1 MKKTFL
7 IASLTMLS
15 FAAFAQHEV
24 GTLTIQPK
32 LGLNIANYAGG
43 EGSSDP
49 RIGIAA
55 GAEFEYQISKMF
67 SLSAGLL
74 YSMQGCKDS
83 GYSEG
88 LYVKTTEK
96 TDYINMPIM
105 ANIYVAKGFALKLG
119 IQPALNVSA
128 GYTISTQGVEISGD
142 YSDPGLEVNS
152 FDFAFPVGL
161 SYEYKN
167 FVADAR
173 YNFGV
178 TKIYKDYLGVSFKD
192 KNSVFQITLGY
203 KFKL

>member
-1 MKKTFL
+1 
-7 IASLTMLS
+7 MLS

-32 LGLNIANYAGG
+32 LGLNIADFAGD
-43 EGSSDP
+43 ESTDP

-55 GAEFEYQISKMF
+55 GAEFEYQISKTF

-74 YSMQGCKDS
+74 YSMQGCKAS
-83 GYSEG
+83 GYSDG
-88 LYVKTTEK
+88 LK

-128 GYTISTQGVEISGD
+128 GYTISSQGVEVSGD
-142 YSDPGLEVNS
+142 ISDLGIEVNS

-178 TKIYKDYLGVSFKD
+178 TKVAKDFKD

>member
-32 LGLNIANYAGG
+32 LGLNIADFAGD
-43 EGSSDP
+43 ESTDP

-55 GAEFEYQISKMF
+55 GAEFEYQISKTF

-74 YSMQGCKDS
+74 YSMQGFKAS
-83 GYSEG
+83 GYSDG
-88 LYVKTTEK
+88 LYVKTTDK

-128 GYTISTQGVEISGD
+128 GYTISSQGVEVSGD
-142 YSDPGLEVNS
+142 ISDLGIEVNS

-178 TKIYKDYLGVSFKD
+178 TKVAKDFKD

>member
-1 MKKTFL
+1 
-7 IASLTMLS
+7 MLS

-32 LGLNIANYAGG
+32 LGLNIADFAGD
-43 EGSSDP
+43 GSSDP

-74 YSMQGCKDS
+74 YSMQGCKAS
-83 GYSEG
+83 GYSDG
-88 LYVKTTEK
+88 LYVKTTDK
-96 TDYINMPIM
+96 IDYINIPIL

-128 GYTISTQGVEISGD
+128 GYTISSQGIEVSGD
-142 YSDPGLEVNS
+142 ISDLGIEVNS

-178 TKIYKDYLGVSFKD
+178 TKVAKDFKD

>member
-7 IASLTMLS
+7 IISFTILS

-32 LGLNIANYAGG
+32 IGLNIANYASDD
-43 EGSSDP
+43 SSDP
-49 RIGIAA
+49 RFGIAA

-74 YSMQGCKDS
+74 YSMQGCKSS
-83 GYSEG
+83 GYAEG
-88 LYVKTTEK
+88 LYVKTTDK
-96 TDYINMPIM
+96 TDYINIPIM
-105 ANIYVAKGFALKLG
+105 ANVYVAKGFALKLG

-128 GYTISTQGVEISGD
+128 GYTIDTQGVEVNGD
-142 YSDPGLEVNS
+142 LSDVGVDVNS
-152 FDFAFPVGL
+152 FDFSFPIGL

-167 FVADAR
+167 FVAEAR

-178 TKIYKDYLGVSFKD
+178 TKVAKNFND
-192 KNSVFQITLGY
+192 KNSVFQFTFGY

>member
-1 MKKTFL
+1 
-7 IASLTMLS
+7 MLS

-32 LGLNIANYAGG
+32 LGLNIADFAGD
-43 EGSSDP
+43 ESTDP

-55 GAEFEYQISKMF
+55 GAEFEYQISKTF

-74 YSMQGCKDS
+74 YSMQGCKAS
-83 GYSEG
+83 GYSDG
-88 LYVKTTEK
+88 LK

-128 GYTISTQGVEISGD
+128 GYTISTQGVEVSGD

>member
-32 LGLNIANYAGG
+32 LGLNIADFAGD
-43 EGSSDP
+43 ESTDP

-55 GAEFEYQISKMF
+55 GAEFEYQISKTF

-74 YSMQGCKDS
+74 YSMQGCKAS
-83 GYSEG
+83 GYSDG
-88 LYVKTTEK
+88 LK

-128 GYTISTQGVEISGD
+128 GYTISSQGVEVSGD
-142 YSDPGLEVNS
+142 ISDLGIEVNS

-178 TKIYKDYLGVSFKD
+178 TKVAKDFKD